1 MGNIAAL
8 ANPLDDL
15 PIVWQSSLV
24 LDIAMGTDEDIICE
38 AYELQY
44 PQLQAIKNDPAFMAR
59 LKKAAD
65 DLNKEGA
72 TFRLKAQ
79 MQAEALLQTS
89 FAMIHSDEIDPKVRA
104 KLISDTVRW
113 AGYDNAAA
121 AGAETG
127 PGISIHIDLGAADK
141 AVAGRVFENGD

>member
-1 MGNIAAL
+1 MSNIAVL
-8 ANPLDDL
+8 DNPLDDL

-24 LDIAMGTDEDIICE
+24 LDIAMGTDEDTICE
-38 AYELQY
+38 AYSLQY
-44 PQLQAIKNDPAFMAR
+44 PQLTAIKNDPAFMGR

-121 AGAETG
+121 VGSEVG
-127 PGISIHIDLGAADK
+127 PGISIHIDLGNAEK
-141 AVAGRVFENGD
+141 SVGGRVFENGN